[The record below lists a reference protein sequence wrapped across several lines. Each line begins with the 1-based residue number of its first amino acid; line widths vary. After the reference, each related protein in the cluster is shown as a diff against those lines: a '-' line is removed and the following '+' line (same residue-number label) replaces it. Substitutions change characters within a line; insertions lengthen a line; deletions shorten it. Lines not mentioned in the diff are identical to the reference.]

1 MNPKA
6 SRTIGVLAV
15 VAFLAVTSMAIPV
28 VSVAQETQSVPLT
41 RKEQRR
47 ADRQLSKDVRRA
59 LEAQHIDTG
68 NVLIAA
74 QRGVVTLHGTV
85 PDPGQIGKADE
96 VTKAVPGV
104 QSVKSYLTPYI
115 NGR

>member
-15 VAFLAVTSMAIPV
+15 AAFLVGTSMAISV
-28 VSVAQETQSVPLT
+28 VSVAQETQSAPLT
-41 RKEQRR
+41 KKEQRR
-47 ADRQLSKDVRRA
+47 ADRQLSKDIRRA

-68 NVLIAA
+68 NVQITA
-74 QRGVVTLHGTV
+74 QRGFVTLRGTV
-85 PDPGQIGKADE
+85 PDPGQIQIADE

-104 QSVKSYLTPYI
+104 QSVKSYLTLSI

>member
-6 SRTIGVLAV
+6 NRTIGVLAV
-15 VAFLAVTSMAIPV
+15 AAFLVGTSVAIPV

-41 RKEQRR
+41 KKEQRR

-85 PDPGQIGKADE
+85 PDPGQIEKAEE

-104 QSVKSYLTPYI
+104 QSVKTYLTLYI